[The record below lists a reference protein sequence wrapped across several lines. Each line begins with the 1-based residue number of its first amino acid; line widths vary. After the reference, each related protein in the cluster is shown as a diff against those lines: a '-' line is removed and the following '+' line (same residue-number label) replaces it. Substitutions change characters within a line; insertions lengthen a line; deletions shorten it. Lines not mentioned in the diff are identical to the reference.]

1 MNVTFYGVRGSTP
14 CSSERLARYGGNT
27 SSVVVQ
33 VPDSPPILLDLG
45 TGVRLYGESIPA
57 HVPFDAVALVTH
69 LHWDHVQG
77 LPFFTPVLR
86 PGNSLRVFAPP
97 PGDGMSLSEAVDK
110 CLRPPFFPVCV
121 KDLRGDI
128 SFNECIGGRFA
139 VGEATVSA
147 ALVPHNGPTL
157 GFRVDYGGLSV
168 GYVPDHQQPLDGGHT
183 IAPEVVELLDG
194 VDLLIHDAQYTQDE
208 FRLKCDWGHSTIEY
222 AVEVACAVGAQTLA
236 LFHHDPTHCD
246 DVLDQL
252 TDSAKLARGCRSLEV
267 LAAHEGLSLDIVA
280 R

>member
-14 CSSERLARYGGNT
+14 CSSDRLARYGGNT

-57 HVPFDAVALVTH
+57 DAPFDAVALVTH

-77 LPFFTPVLR
+77 LPFFAPVLR
-86 PGNSLRVFAPP
+86 PGGRLQVFAPP

-128 SFNECIGGRFA
+128 SFTECVGGRFE
-139 VGEATVSA
+139 VGQATVSA

-157 GFRVDYGGLSV
+157 GYRVDFGGV
-168 GYVPDHQQPLDGGHT
+168 AIGYLPDHQQPMDGGHGVDPMV
-183 IAPEVVELLDG
+183 AELLDG
-194 VDLLIHDAQYTQDE
+194 VDLLIHDGQYTADE
-208 FRLKCDWGHSTIEY
+208 FRTKFDWGHSTIEY
-222 AVEVACAVGAQTLA
+222 AVEVACAVRAKTLA
-236 LFHHDPTHCD
+236 LFHHDPSHCD
-246 DVLDQL
+246 DVIDGL
-252 TDSAKLARGCRSLEV
+252 TAVARQARGCRELEV
-267 LAAHEGLSLDIVA
+267 LAASEGLSLDLVP